1 MLPRGGAV
9 LHLGPDL
16 RPFTLSMFHQL
27 RCLDIVREV
36 IVDFFADNR
45 TDAAYTRPA
54 LAAHCMDYLRQTA
67 MCRADLTLESLWSNT
82 SSKVTV
88 SEITHTCK
96 DWTAAY
102 EAAEQNYE
110 AYIGNLGR
118 SSQM

>member
-96 DWTAAY
+96 DWMAAY